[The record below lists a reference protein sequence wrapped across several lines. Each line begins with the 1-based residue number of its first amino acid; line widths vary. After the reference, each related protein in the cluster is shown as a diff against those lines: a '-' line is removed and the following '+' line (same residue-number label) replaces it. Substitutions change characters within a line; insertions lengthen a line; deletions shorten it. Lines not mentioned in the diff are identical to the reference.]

1 LAFRFRQ
8 LRKSVHFNQADVATA
23 LSPIARV
30 FREMLRALA
39 RLSLPVK
46 FFSGFAS
53 ARFWGP
59 AAHTAQARL
68 SPFWAAVIS
77 LSRATVR
84 ELAGLR
90 LSVKIL
96 IGAAILIEFVVIT
109 QWERLPFH
117 SASAPP
123 AQIAAA
129 RTPAPSPLPTQSAPT
144 AERDQAPASEATPL
158 INMPPIVIEEP
169 MVGQNG
175 SITAKGQVLF
185 LYGIKQID
193 SKKVC
198 TKPSGEKWAC
208 GLYSYATL
216 RNSIAHNKIV
226 CEPKAPLTN
235 GLAATCR
242 MGPTNV
248 ATILLREGLA
258 EVESGIND
266 QELADAQAFAKVRKL
281 GIWDR

>member
-1 LAFRFRQ
+1 
-8 LRKSVHFNQADVATA
+8 
-23 LSPIARV
+23 
-30 FREMLRALA
+30 
-39 RLSLPVK
+39 
-46 FFSGFAS
+46 
-53 ARFWGP
+53 
-59 AAHTAQARL
+59 
-68 SPFWAAVIS
+68 VIL

-90 LSVKIL
+90 ISVKIL
-96 IGAAILIEFVVIT
+96 IGCAILVEFVVIT

-123 AQIAAA
+123 VQIAAA
-129 RTPAPSPLPTQSAPT
+129 RAPELAPIPVQSTPT
-144 AERDQAPASEATPL
+144 AERPQAPVIETTPL
-158 INMPPIVIEEP
+158 RNMPPIVIEEP
-169 MVGQNG
+169 VVGPNG
-175 SITAKGQVLF
+175 SITAKGQVIF
-185 LYGIKQID
+185 LYGIKAFD

-198 TKPSGEKWAC
+198 FKPSGEKWAC

-242 MGPTNV
+242 MGPTSV
-248 ATILLREGLA
+248 ATILLRDGLA

-266 QELADAQAFAKVRKL
+266 QELADAQAFAKARKL